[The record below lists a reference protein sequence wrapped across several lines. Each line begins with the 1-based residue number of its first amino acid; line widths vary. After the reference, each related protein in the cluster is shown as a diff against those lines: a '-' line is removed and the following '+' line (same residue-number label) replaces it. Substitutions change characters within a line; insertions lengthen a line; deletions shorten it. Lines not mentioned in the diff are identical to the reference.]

1 MDETWNTGLGSV
13 PVKTRRAL
21 ANPSRHSKS
30 YLHTLAMSIKHMKH
44 EISMCALKLRVHPPT
59 QGNGSG
65 SERSV
70 KNEVTGRKARQ
81 ETLCADG
88 SSIQ

>member
-1 MDETWNTGLGSV
+1 MDETWNTGLASV

-44 EISMCALKLRVHPPT
+44 EISTCALKLRAHPPT
-59 QGNGSG
+59 LGNGSG

-70 KNEVTGRKARQ
+70 KNEATGRKGQTRDSP
-81 ETLCADG
+81 CR
-88 SSIQ
+88 